1 MCRVLHAAR
10 SGYYAY
16 CKNLQ
21 NGSSRESK
29 NKELLDRIRKVHED
43 NYSLYGSPRIT
54 HQLRKDGLM
63 VNHKCV
69 ERLMK
74 LSGIKAKTRRKYKQ
88 TTNSGHNLPVAV
100 NLIERDFTAK
110 ELNEKWSGDV
120 TYIWTKEGWIYLSVV
135 LDLASK
141 KVIGW
146 HTDKY
151 LHKELVVEAM
161 KKAVSSRSLWIRKEG
176 ELIFHSD
183 QGVQY
188 ASDEFRRVL
197 INNNIMQSM
206 SSRGDCYDNAVTESF
221 FHSLKTEWV
230 SFHRYISREEAR
242 LSIFHY
248 IELFYNTRRL
258 HSSIGYMSPV
268 DFEKKKIMI

>member
-1 MCRVLHAAR
+1 MDI
-10 SGYYAY
+10 
-16 CKNLQ
+16 NLQ
-21 NGSSRESK
+21 IIIGAAIGAFIGSAITSITQILTSK
-29 NKELLDRIRKVHED
+29 NE
-43 NYSLYGSPRIT
+43 
-54 HQLRKDGLM
+54 RKDRYRML
-63 VNHKCV
+63 VI
-69 ERLMK
+69 EQRLTTQQ
-74 LSGIKAKTRRKYKQ
+74 KAF
-88 TTNSGHNLPVAV
+88 S
-100 NLIERDFTAK
+100 I
-110 ELNEKWSGDV
+110 LN
-120 TYIWTKEGWIYLSVV
+120 
-135 LDLASK
+135 

-146 HTDKY
+146 HMDRHR
-151 LHKELVVEAM
+151 HKELVVEAM

-230 SFHRYISREEAR
+230 SFHRYLSREEAR

-248 IELFYNTRRL
+248 IELFYNTRRFCI
-258 HSSIGYMSPV
+258 HQ
-268 DFEKKKIMI
+268 